1 MTEEKSARKIE
12 PPLAGSEL
20 ETLVGSLDR
29 QRATFAWKTAGLD
42 AGALAAT
49 VGASTIT
56 LGGLLKHLASV
67 EDIYFAWRLKGQ
79 DPGSPWNTVDWDN
92 DPDWAW
98 RTAAEDSPEELYGLW
113 SGAVERSRQRL
124 GAALDDGGLE
134 MLLPPVDGEVG
145 SLRRMLID
153 LVEEYARHVGH
164 ADLIR
169 ESVDGLVGE
178 DPPAGFPDP
187 AAGVR

>member
-49 VGASTIT
+49 VSVSTIT

-134 MLLPPVDGEVG
+134 RLLPPVDGEVG

>member
-1 MTEEKSARKIE
+1 MTEEKNARKIE
-12 PPLAGSEL
+12 PPPAGSET
-20 ETLVGSLDR
+20 ETLMGSLDR
-29 QRATFAWKTAGLD
+29 QRSTFAWKTAGLD

-98 RTAAEDSPEELYGLW
+98 RTAAEDSPEELYALW

-124 GAALDDGGLE
+124 GDALDDGGLE